1 MKKLSKAINAL
12 LNGSIVLILSVMV
25 LLVFLNAVMR
35 YLFHSGITWSE
46 ELSRYSFVWLV
57 FLGAVVAFKEGSHI
71 IVDLVVS
78 KLPEK
83 IQKATFLLTNIFIIG
98 IMILFLDGLTG
109 LMELNKGAK
118 APASGIHLNT
128 LYIGGALASVS
139 IIGMSIYQA
148 IQVLFF
154 NKGKPAWMLDKASMS
169 NGGDF
174 K

>member
-1 MKKLSKAINAL
+1 MKKLGKAINAL
-12 LNGSIVLILSVMV
+12 LNGSIVLILSIMV

-35 YLFHSGITWSE
+35 YLFNSGITWSE

-57 FLGAVVAFKEGSHI
+57 FLGAIVAFKEGAHI

-83 IQKATFLLTNIFIIG
+83 IQKVTFLLTNIFIIG
-98 IMILFLDGLTG
+98 IMILFFDGLTG

-118 APASGIHLNT
+118 APASGIYLNT
-128 LYIGGALASVS
+128 LYIGGAIASVS
-139 IIGMSIYQA
+139 IIAISIYQT

-154 NKGKPAWMLDKASMS
+154 SKGKPAWMLVKASKS
-169 NGGDF
+169 NGGDS